1 MRTKTVD
8 QTTGGR
14 NTRVAQAIPAVF
26 QDAAGDAQHPYHSQ
40 SVSNLHQSN
49 FQTRANH
56 PGTPKIPRWLLGGF
70 VLAERKNE
78 AISMPSAGPS
88 AGARGPDQK
97 KDATNPISGYEIED
111 TGTDRRCD
119 RIEGRIS
126 SRPYGFA
133 RTPAFAEARSK
144 NEKQSHFSTLAI
156 GLLANAKPADL
167 GYPRPA
173 AT

>member
-1 MRTKTVD
+1 LRIKLLAAETPAWHRTFLRCFKTP
-8 QTTGGR
+8 QATLNTPTT
-14 NTRVAQAIPAVF
+14 VK
-26 QDAAGDAQHPYHSQ
+26 
-40 SVSNLHQSN
+40 VSPISINPTFKLVPITQELQN
-49 FQTRANH
+49 
-56 PGTPKIPRWLLGGF
+56 PRWLLGGF

-78 AISMPSAGPS
+78 AIFEAIRRAVSRGAGPGS
-88 AGARGPDQK
+88 K
-97 KDATNPISGYEIED
+97 KDETNPISGYEIEN